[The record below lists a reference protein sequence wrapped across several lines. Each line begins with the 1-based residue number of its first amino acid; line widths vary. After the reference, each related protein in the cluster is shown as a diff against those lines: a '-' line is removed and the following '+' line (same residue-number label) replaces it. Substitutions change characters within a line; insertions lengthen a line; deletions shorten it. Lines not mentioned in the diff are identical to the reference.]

1 MKSCI
6 SMKKLVL
13 SVLWMALLSGL
24 CNVYMNTK
32 KIFGT
37 SMDVALEE
45 VVQKDFQNRYGAELK
60 YSGGLLGRKVK
71 TVTIVMGEGKEVV
84 AFKDSTDEVVA
95 KRLAAQYVLAQIYP
109 IHPDTLNELLQE
121 NLKKH
126 GIESNTGIVYTHNG
140 KSQFSGNDSMAV
152 HRPFVC
158 LTQARVLDVKQT
170 VSVQAWISASP
181 WVVVRNMRDGA
192 FWSFLVLLVVL
203 FWASFSS
210 WEVKDPNKVKFKN
223 MLLNKEAKKA
233 TINGKE
239 CRLRNQQFQLL
250 LMFVEKPNHTLS
262 REEIKRAFWEK
273 EEGAENRVSNLLSTL
288 RQALKDFPECQ
299 VAVHDE
305 GTYELMWV
313 ETYPLFGHLQKQLT
327 GK

>member
-1 MKSCI
+1 MKQI
-6 SMKKLVL
+6 LMKRKLML
-13 SVLWMALLSGL
+13 CLLWGALL
-24 CNVYMNTK
+24 
-32 KIFGT
+32 FGFGNMYVNAGKT
-37 SMDVALEE
+37 LVASVSVALEDA
-45 VVQKDFQNRYGAELK
+45 VLKDYQKRNDAELK
-60 YSGGLLGRKVK
+60 FSNGRLGRKMKGAVM
-71 TVTIVMGEGKEVV
+71 VTEIGEEYVE
-84 AFKDSTDEVVA
+84 FKDSIDEGVA
-95 KRLAAQYVLAQIYP
+95 ERLIGQYMLTKIHP

-121 NLKKH
+121 NLKEH

-170 VSVQAWISASP
+170 VSVQAWISTSP
-181 WVVVRNMRDGA
+181 WIVVKNMHDGA
-192 FWSFLVLLVVL
+192 FWSFLVLLIVL
-203 FWASFSS
+203 FGASFTS

-223 MLLNKEAKKA
+223 MLLNKEVKKA
-233 TINGKE
+233 TVNGKE
-239 CRLRNQQFQLL
+239 CKLRNQQFQLL

-262 REEIKRAFWEK
+262 REEIKCAFWEK

-305 GTYELMWV
+305 GTYELVWV
-313 ETYPLFGHLQKQLT
+313 ETAPFSDT
-327 GK
+327 CENS